1 MATDLARATAVELHA
16 LYRGKQASPVEVAT
30 AVLDRIE
37 AVNPVLNCFCLVDRD
52 TTLAQARESEARWQA
67 GLPLSPLDGV
77 PVSIKDLTLTAG
89 WPTLRG
95 SRTIDPDQD
104 WNEDSPAVARLRE
117 AGAVLSGKTTTPE
130 FGWKGV
136 TDNTLT
142 GITRN
147 AWDPQRT
154 PGGSSGG
161 AAAAAAACLGPLH
174 QGSDAA
180 GSVRIPA
187 AFSGVFG
194 HKPTFGIVPQYPL
207 PGHIGNLANF
217 GPITR
222 TVEDGVLMLNAMAA
236 KPDLRDPL
244 APPLQGRDWGLALED
259 GIRGLRVAYS
269 PTLGPHGWADADVTA
284 RVEAAV
290 KVLAAL
296 GAHVEEAD
304 PDIPDPTALIN
315 TLWESADAWLVDG
328 MPADKRALVDPGLAA
343 IAEKGRRYSAGDILS
358 AHAGRLNLSV
368 AMNRFFGKYDLLIT
382 PQMPLEA
389 FEAGALVPAD
399 RDMKDFVS
407 WTPFTYPFNLTM
419 HPAASVPC
427 GFGDDGMPV
436 AFQVVGRHFEDA
448 TVLRAARAYEA
459 AHPFAMPEDARYAQ
473 AGG

>member
-1 MATDLARATAVELHA
+1 MAIDLARASAAELHR
-16 LYRGKQASPVEVAT
+16 LFRDRRASPVEAAT

-37 AVNPVLNCFCLVDRD
+37 AVNPTLNCFCLVDRD

-67 GLPLSPLDGV
+67 GDQLGPLDGV

-95 SRTIDPDQD
+95 SRTIDPDQPWD
-104 WNEDSPAVARLRE
+104 EDSPPVARLRE

-147 AWDPQRT
+147 PWDPQRT

-161 AAAAAAACLGPLH
+161 AAAACAAFLGPLH

-222 TVEDGVLMLNAMAA
+222 TVEDGVLLLNAMSAR
-236 KPDLRDPL
+236 PDHRDPL
-244 APPLQGRDWGLALED
+244 APPMQGRDWGLALDD
-259 GIRGLRVAYS
+259 GLKGLRIAYS
-269 PTLGPHGWADADVTA
+269 PTLAPWGWADADVA
-284 RVEAAV
+284 AKVEAAV
-290 KVLAAL
+290 RTLGGL
-296 GAHVEEAD
+296 GAIVEEAD
-304 PDIPDPTALIN
+304 PDIPDPTPLIN
-315 TLWESADAWLVDG
+315 TLWEAADAWLVDG
-328 MPADKRALVDPGLAA
+328 LPADKRGLVDPGLAA
-343 IAEKGRRYSAGDILS
+343 IAEKGRRYSASDIVG
-358 AHAGRLNLSV
+358 AHAGRLALSV
-368 AMNRFFGKYDLLIT
+368 AMNRFFQKYDLLIT

-399 RDMKDFVS
+399 RDLKDFVS

-436 AFQVVGRHFEDA
+436 AFQIVGRHFEDA
-448 TVLRAARAYEA
+448 LVLRAARAYEE
-459 AHPFAMPEDARYAQ
+459 AHPFAMPEDRRYL
-473 AGG
+473 